1 MMTTKMTQHIFV
13 AGGYGMIGGNL
24 AIQLRA
30 RFPESTLILAGR
42 TPHKGEALAAQ
53 LGNAQTVAVDL
64 MSGEIP
70 DIAATS
76 QLIISAVPDPKHAL
90 GEFAIRHNI
99 AFIDITVGT
108 ADGYAPLLNMA
119 MRYRPTSAVIPL
131 GYYEAGMF
139 LPLVDKLCRRFS
151 SIDSVR
157 LTALHDA
164 EDPIGATTEQEL
176 TQELAPAFVRQR
188 GVWGYT
194 SKQDEIC
201 LISGECVE
209 TTPFG
214 ILDVSAV
221 AAMTHAD
228 NIRLDVAMG
237 TSEGKRKSAKA
248 SVELYV
254 DMQGINTSAAP
265 ESKRII
271 ASDPQ
276 GQAHFTALGIVIVI
290 EALLESPLH
299 GFVLPEQIL
308 EPGRALI
315 AMQNAG
321 IEIIEQ

>member
-1 MMTTKMTQHIFV
+1 MTIKMAQQIFI

-24 AIQLRA
+24 ATQLRA

-42 TPHKGEALAAQ
+42 TPQKGEALAAK
-53 LGNAQTVAVDL
+53 LGNALTVSLDL
-64 MSGEIP
+64 LSGEIP
-70 DIAATS
+70 QLAATS

-119 MRYRPTSAVIPL
+119 MQYQATSPVVPL

-139 LPLVDKLCRRFS
+139 LPLVDKLSRQFS

-157 LTALHDA
+157 LTALHDP
-164 EDPIGATTEQEL
+164 EDPIGAVTEQEL
-176 TQELAPAFVRQR
+176 TQELAPAFVREEGIWR
-188 GVWGYT
+188 YT
-194 SKQDEIC
+194 SAQDEID
-201 LISGECVE
+201 LISGERVE

-221 AAMTHAD
+221 AAMTSAE

-237 TSEGKRKSAKA
+237 ISESQRKSAKA

-254 DMQGINTSAAP
+254 DMQGINDSGIP
-265 ESKRII
+265 EAKRII

-276 GQAHFTALGIVIVI
+276 GQAHFTALGVVTVI
-290 EALLESPLH
+290 EAMFESSFT
-299 GFVLPEQIL
+299 GFVLPEQL
-308 EPGRALI
+308 LKPEVALA
-315 AMQNAG
+315 AMQQAG
-321 IEIIEQ
+321 VELIEA

>member
-1 MMTTKMTQHIFV
+1 MTIKMAQQIFI

-24 AIQLRA
+24 ATQLRA

-42 TPHKGEALAAQ
+42 TPQKGEALAAK
-53 LGNAQTVAVDL
+53 LGNALTVSLDL
-64 MSGEIP
+64 LSGEIP
-70 DIAATS
+70 QLAATS

-119 MRYRPTSAVIPL
+119 LQYQATSPIVPL

-139 LPLVDKLCRRFS
+139 LPLVDKLSRQFS

-157 LTALHDA
+157 LTALHDP
-164 EDPIGATTEQEL
+164 EDPIGAVTEQEL
-176 TQELAPAFVRQR
+176 TQELAPAFVREEGIWR
-188 GVWGYT
+188 YT
-194 SKQDEIC
+194 SAQDEID
-201 LISGECVE
+201 LISGERVE

-221 AAMTHAD
+221 AAMTNAE

-237 TSEGKRKSAKA
+237 ISEGQRKSAKA

-254 DMQGINTSAAP
+254 DMQGINDSGVP
-265 ESKRII
+265 EAKRII

-276 GQAHFTALGIVIVI
+276 GQAHFTALGVVTVI
-290 EALLESPLH
+290 EAMFESSFT
-299 GFVLPEQIL
+299 GFVLPEQL
-308 EPGRALI
+308 LKPEVALA
-315 AMQNAG
+315 AMQQAG
-321 IEIIEQ
+321 VELIEA

>member
-1 MMTTKMTQHIFV
+1 MTIKMVQQIFI

-24 AIQLRA
+24 ATQLRA

-42 TPHKGEALAAQ
+42 TPQKGEALAAK
-53 LGNAQTVAVDL
+53 LGNALTVSLDL
-64 MSGEIP
+64 LSGEIP
-70 DIAATS
+70 QLAATS

-119 MRYRPTSAVIPL
+119 MQYQATSPVVPL

-139 LPLVDKLCRRFS
+139 LPLVDKLSRQFS

-157 LTALHDA
+157 LTALHDP
-164 EDPIGATTEQEL
+164 EDPIGAVTEQEL
-176 TQELAPAFVRQR
+176 TQELAPAFVREEGIWR
-188 GVWGYT
+188 YT
-194 SKQDEIC
+194 SAQDEIDI
-201 LISGECVE
+201 ISGERVE

-221 AAMTHAD
+221 AAMG
-228 NIRLDVAMG
+228 I
-237 TSEGKRKSAKA
+237 SEGQRKSAKA

-254 DMQGINTSAAP
+254 DMQGINDSGIP
-265 ESKRII
+265 EAKRII

-276 GQAHFTALGIVIVI
+276 GQAHFTALGVIAVI
-290 EALLESPLH
+290 EAMFESSFT
-299 GFVLPEQIL
+299 GFVLPEQL
-308 EPGRALI
+308 LKPEVALA
-315 AMQNAG
+315 AMQQAG
-321 IEIIEQ
+321 VELIEA

>member
-1 MMTTKMTQHIFV
+1 MMTIKMAQQIFI

-24 AIQLRA
+24 ATQLRA

-42 TPHKGEALAAQ
+42 TPQKGEALAAK
-53 LGNAQTVAVDL
+53 LGNALTVSLDL
-64 MSGEIP
+64 LSGEIP
-70 DIAATS
+70 QLAATS

-119 MRYRPTSAVIPL
+119 MQYQATSPVVPL

-139 LPLVDKLCRRFS
+139 LPLVDKLSRQFS

-157 LTALHDA
+157 LTALHDP
-164 EDPIGATTEQEL
+164 EDPIGAVTEQEL
-176 TQELAPAFVRQR
+176 TQELAPAFVREEGIWR
-188 GVWGYT
+188 YT
-194 SKQDEIC
+194 SAQDEID
-201 LISGECVE
+201 LISGERVE

-221 AAMTHAD
+221 AAMTNAE

-237 TSEGKRKSAKA
+237 ISEGQRKSAKA

-254 DMQGINTSAAP
+254 DMQGINDSGIP
-265 ESKRII
+265 EAKRII

-276 GQAHFTALGIVIVI
+276 GQAHFTALGVVTVI
-290 EALLESPLH
+290 EAMFESSFT
-299 GFVLPEQIL
+299 GFVLPEQL
-308 EPGRALI
+308 LKPEVALA
-315 AMQNAG
+315 AMQQAG
-321 IEIIEQ
+321 VELIEA

>member
-1 MMTTKMTQHIFV
+1 MTIKMAQQIFI

-24 AIQLRA
+24 ATQLRA

-42 TPHKGEALAAQ
+42 TPQKGETLAAK
-53 LGNAQTVAVDL
+53 LGNALTVSLDL
-64 MSGEIP
+64 LSGEIP
-70 DIAATS
+70 QLAATS

-119 MRYRPTSAVIPL
+119 MQYQATSPVVPL

-139 LPLVDKLCRRFS
+139 LPLVDKLSRQFS

-157 LTALHDA
+157 LTALHDP
-164 EDPIGATTEQEL
+164 EDPIGAVTEQEL
-176 TQELAPAFVRQR
+176 TQELAPAFVREEGIWR
-188 GVWGYT
+188 YT
-194 SKQDEIC
+194 SAQDEID
-201 LISGECVE
+201 LISGERVE

-221 AAMTHAD
+221 AAMTNAE

-237 TSEGKRKSAKA
+237 ISEGQRKSAKA

-254 DMQGINTSAAP
+254 DMQGINDSGIP
-265 ESKRII
+265 EAKRII

-276 GQAHFTALGIVIVI
+276 GQAHFTALGVVTVI
-290 EALLESPLH
+290 EAMFESSFT
-299 GFVLPEQIL
+299 GFVLPEQL
-308 EPGRALI
+308 LKPEVALA
-315 AMQNAG
+315 AMQQAG
-321 IEIIEQ
+321 VELIEA

>member
-1 MMTTKMTQHIFV
+1 MTIKMAQQIFI

-24 AIQLRA
+24 ATQLRA

-42 TPHKGEALAAQ
+42 TPQKGEALAAK
-53 LGNAQTVAVDL
+53 LGNALTVSLDL
-64 MSGEIP
+64 LSGEIP
-70 DIAATS
+70 QLAATS

-119 MRYRPTSAVIPL
+119 MQYQATSPVVPL

-139 LPLVDKLCRRFS
+139 LPLVDKLSRQFS

-157 LTALHDA
+157 LTALHDP
-164 EDPIGATTEQEL
+164 EDPIGAVTEQEL
-176 TQELAPAFVRQR
+176 TQELAPAFVREEGIWR
-188 GVWGYT
+188 YT
-194 SKQDEIC
+194 SAQDEID
-201 LISGECVE
+201 LISGERAE

-221 AAMTHAD
+221 AAMTNAE

-237 TSEGKRKSAKA
+237 ISEGQRKSAKA

-254 DMQGINTSAAP
+254 DMQGINDSGIP
-265 ESKRII
+265 EAKRII

-276 GQAHFTALGIVIVI
+276 GQAHFTALGVVTVI
-290 EALLESPLH
+290 EAMFESSFT
-299 GFVLPEQIL
+299 GFVLPEQL
-308 EPGRALI
+308 LKPEVALA
-315 AMQNAG
+315 AMQQAG
-321 IEIIEQ
+321 VELIEA

>member
-1 MMTTKMTQHIFV
+1 MTIKMAQQIFI

-24 AIQLRA
+24 ATQLRA

-42 TPHKGEALAAQ
+42 TPQKGEALAAK
-53 LGNAQTVAVDL
+53 LGNALTVSLDL
-64 MSGEIP
+64 LSGEIP
-70 DIAATS
+70 QLAATS

-119 MRYRPTSAVIPL
+119 TQYQATSPVVPL

-139 LPLVDKLCRRFS
+139 LPLVDKLSRQFS

-157 LTALHDA
+157 LTALHDP
-164 EDPIGATTEQEL
+164 EDPIGAVTEQEL
-176 TQELAPAFVRQR
+176 TQELAPAFVREEGIWR
-188 GVWGYT
+188 YT
-194 SKQDEIC
+194 SAQDEID
-201 LISGECVE
+201 LISGERVE

-221 AAMTHAD
+221 AAMTNAES
-228 NIRLDVAMG
+228 IRLDVAMG
-237 TSEGKRKSAKA
+237 ISEGQRKSAKA

-254 DMQGINTSAAP
+254 DMQGINDSGIP
-265 ESKRII
+265 EAKRII

-276 GQAHFTALGIVIVI
+276 GQAHFTALGVVTVI
-290 EALLESPLH
+290 EAMFESSFT
-299 GFVLPEQIL
+299 GFVLPEQL
-308 EPGRALI
+308 LKPEVALA
-315 AMQNAG
+315 AMQQAG
-321 IEIIEQ
+321 VELIEA

>member
-1 MMTTKMTQHIFV
+1 MTIKMAQQIFI

-24 AIQLRA
+24 ATQLRA

-42 TPHKGEALAAQ
+42 TPQKGEALAAK
-53 LGNAQTVAVDL
+53 LGNALTVSLDL
-64 MSGEIP
+64 LSGEIP
-70 DIAATS
+70 QLAATS

-119 MRYRPTSAVIPL
+119 MQYQATSPVVPL

-139 LPLVDKLCRRFS
+139 LPLVDKLSRQFS

-157 LTALHDA
+157 LTALHDP
-164 EDPIGATTEQEL
+164 EDPIGAVTEQEL
-176 TQELAPAFVRQR
+176 TQELAPAFVREEGIWR
-188 GVWGYT
+188 YT
-194 SKQDEIC
+194 SAQDEID
-201 LISGECVE
+201 LISGERAE

-221 AAMTHAD
+221 AAMTNAE

-237 TSEGKRKSAKA
+237 ISEGQRKSAKA

-254 DMQGINTSAAP
+254 DMQGINDSGVP
-265 ESKRII
+265 EAKRII

-276 GQAHFTALGIVIVI
+276 GQAHFTALGVVTVI
-290 EALLESPLH
+290 EAMFESSFT
-299 GFVLPEQIL
+299 GFVLPEQL
-308 EPGRALI
+308 LKPEVALA
-315 AMQNAG
+315 AMQQAG
-321 IEIIEQ
+321 VELIEA

>member
-1 MMTTKMTQHIFV
+1 MMTIKMAQQIFI

-24 AIQLRA
+24 ATQLRA

-42 TPHKGEALAAQ
+42 TPQKGEALAAK
-53 LGNAQTVAVDL
+53 LGNALTVSLDL
-64 MSGEIP
+64 LSGEIP
-70 DIAATS
+70 QLAATS

-119 MRYRPTSAVIPL
+119 MQYQATSPVVPL

-139 LPLVDKLCRRFS
+139 LPLVDKLSRQFS

-157 LTALHDA
+157 LTALHDP
-164 EDPIGATTEQEL
+164 EDPIGAVTEQEL
-176 TQELAPAFVRQR
+176 TQELAPAFVREEGIWR
-188 GVWGYT
+188 YT
-194 SKQDEIC
+194 SAQDEID
-201 LISGECVE
+201 LISGERVE

-221 AAMTHAD
+221 AAMTNAE

-237 TSEGKRKSAKA
+237 ISEGQRKSAKA

-254 DMQGINTSAAP
+254 DMQGINDSGIP
-265 ESKRII
+265 EAKRII

-276 GQAHFTALGIVIVI
+276 GQAHFTALGVITMI
-290 EALLESPLH
+290 EAMFESSFT
-299 GFVLPEQIL
+299 GFVLPEQL
-308 EPGRALI
+308 LKPEVALA
-315 AMQNAG
+315 AMQQAG
-321 IEIIEQ
+321 VELIEA

>member
-1 MMTTKMTQHIFV
+1 MTIKMAQQIFI

-24 AIQLRA
+24 ATQLRA

-42 TPHKGEALAAQ
+42 TPQKGEALAAK
-53 LGNAQTVAVDL
+53 LGNALTVSLDL
-64 MSGEIP
+64 LSGEIP
-70 DIAATS
+70 QLAATS

-119 MRYRPTSAVIPL
+119 LQYQATSPIVPL

-139 LPLVDKLCRRFS
+139 LPLVDKLSRQFS

-157 LTALHDA
+157 LTALHDP
-164 EDPIGATTEQEL
+164 EDPIGAVTEQEL
-176 TQELAPAFVRQR
+176 TQELAPAFVREEGIWR
-188 GVWGYT
+188 YT
-194 SKQDEIC
+194 SAQDEID
-201 LISGECVE
+201 LISGERVE

-221 AAMTHAD
+221 AAMTNAE

-237 TSEGKRKSAKA
+237 ISEGQRKSAKA

-254 DMQGINTSAAP
+254 DMQGINDSGIP
-265 ESKRII
+265 EAKRII

-276 GQAHFTALGIVIVI
+276 GQAHFTALGVVTVI
-290 EALLESPLH
+290 EAMFESSFT
-299 GFVLPEQIL
+299 GFVLPEQL
-308 EPGRALI
+308 LKPEVALA
-315 AMQNAG
+315 AMQQAG
-321 IEIIEQ
+321 VELIEA

>member
-1 MMTTKMTQHIFV
+1 MTIKMAQQIFI

-24 AIQLRA
+24 ATQLRA

-42 TPHKGEALAAQ
+42 TPQKGEALAAK
-53 LGNAQTVAVDL
+53 LGNALTVSLDL
-64 MSGEIP
+64 LSGEIP
-70 DIAATS
+70 QLAATS

-119 MRYRPTSAVIPL
+119 MQYQATSPVVPL

-139 LPLVDKLCRRFS
+139 LPLVDKLSRQFS

-157 LTALHDA
+157 LTALHDP
-164 EDPIGATTEQEL
+164 EDPIGAVTEQEL
-176 TQELAPAFVRQR
+176 TQELAPAFVREEGIWR
-188 GVWGYT
+188 YT
-194 SKQDEIC
+194 SAQDEID
-201 LISGECVE
+201 LISGERVE

-221 AAMTHAD
+221 AAMTNAE

-237 TSEGKRKSAKA
+237 ISEGQRKSAKA

-254 DMQGINTSAAP
+254 DMQGINDSGIP
-265 ESKRII
+265 EAKRII

-276 GQAHFTALGIVIVI
+276 GQAHFTALGVVTVI
-290 EALLESPLH
+290 EAMFESSFT
-299 GFVLPEQIL
+299 GFVLPEQL
-308 EPGRALI
+308 LKPEVALA
-315 AMQNAG
+315 AMQQAG
-321 IEIIEQ
+321 VELIEA

>member
-1 MMTTKMTQHIFV
+1 MTIKMAQQIFI

-24 AIQLRA
+24 ATQLRA

-42 TPHKGEALAAQ
+42 APQKGEALAAK
-53 LGNAQTVAVDL
+53 LGNALTVSLDL
-64 MSGEIP
+64 LSGEIP
-70 DIAATS
+70 QLAATS

-119 MRYRPTSAVIPL
+119 MQYQATSPVVPL

-139 LPLVDKLCRRFS
+139 LPLVDKLSRQFS

-157 LTALHDA
+157 LTALHDP
-164 EDPIGATTEQEL
+164 EDPIGAVTEQEL
-176 TQELAPAFVRQR
+176 TQELAPAFVREEGIWR
-188 GVWGYT
+188 YT
-194 SKQDEIC
+194 SAQDEID
-201 LISGECVE
+201 LISGERAE

-221 AAMTHAD
+221 AAMTNAE

-237 TSEGKRKSAKA
+237 ISEGQRKSAKA
-248 SVELYV
+248 SVDLYV
-254 DMQGINTSAAP
+254 DMQGINDSGIP
-265 ESKRII
+265 EAKRII

-276 GQAHFTALGIVIVI
+276 GQAHFTALGVVTVI
-290 EALLESPLH
+290 EAMFESSFT
-299 GFVLPEQIL
+299 GFVLPEQL
-308 EPGRALI
+308 LKPEVALA
-315 AMQNAG
+315 AMQQAG
-321 IEIIEQ
+321 VELIEA

>member
-1 MMTTKMTQHIFV
+1 MTIKMAQQIFI

-24 AIQLRA
+24 ATQLRA

-42 TPHKGEALAAQ
+42 TPQKGEALAAK
-53 LGNAQTVAVDL
+53 LGNALTVSLDL
-64 MSGEIP
+64 LSGEIP
-70 DIAATS
+70 QLAATS

-119 MRYRPTSAVIPL
+119 LQYQATSPIVPL

-139 LPLVDKLCRRFS
+139 LPLVDKLSRQFS

-157 LTALHDA
+157 LTALHDP
-164 EDPIGATTEQEL
+164 EDPIGAVTEQEL
-176 TQELAPAFVRQR
+176 TQELAPAFVREEGIWR
-188 GVWGYT
+188 YT
-194 SKQDEIC
+194 SAQDEID
-201 LISGECVE
+201 LISGERAE

-221 AAMTHAD
+221 AAMTSAE

-237 TSEGKRKSAKA
+237 ISEGQRKSAKA

-254 DMQGINTSAAP
+254 DMQGINDSGIP
-265 ESKRII
+265 EAKRII

-276 GQAHFTALGIVIVI
+276 GQAHFTALGVVTVI
-290 EALLESPLH
+290 EAMFESSFT
-299 GFVLPEQIL
+299 GFVLPEQL
-308 EPGRALI
+308 LKPEVALA
-315 AMQNAG
+315 AMQQAG
-321 IEIIEQ
+321 VELIEA

>member
-1 MMTTKMTQHIFV
+1 MTIKMAQQIFI

-24 AIQLRA
+24 ATQLRA

-42 TPHKGEALAAQ
+42 TPQKGEALAAK
-53 LGNAQTVAVDL
+53 LGNALTVSLDL
-64 MSGEIP
+64 LSGEIP
-70 DIAATS
+70 QLAATS

-119 MRYRPTSAVIPL
+119 MQYQATSPIVPL

-139 LPLVDKLCRRFS
+139 LPLVDKLSRQFS

-157 LTALHDA
+157 LTALHDP
-164 EDPIGATTEQEL
+164 EDPIGAVTEQEL
-176 TQELAPAFVRQR
+176 TQELAPAFVREEGIWR
-188 GVWGYT
+188 YT
-194 SKQDEIC
+194 SAQDEID
-201 LISGECVE
+201 LISGERVE

-221 AAMTHAD
+221 AAMTNAE

-237 TSEGKRKSAKA
+237 ISEGQRKSAKA

-254 DMQGINTSAAP
+254 DMQGINDSGVP
-265 ESKRII
+265 EAKRII

-276 GQAHFTALGIVIVI
+276 GQAHFTALGVVTVI
-290 EALLESPLH
+290 EAMFESSFT
-299 GFVLPEQIL
+299 GFVLPEQL
-308 EPGRALI
+308 LKPEVALA
-315 AMQNAG
+315 AMQQAG
-321 IEIIEQ
+321 VELIEA